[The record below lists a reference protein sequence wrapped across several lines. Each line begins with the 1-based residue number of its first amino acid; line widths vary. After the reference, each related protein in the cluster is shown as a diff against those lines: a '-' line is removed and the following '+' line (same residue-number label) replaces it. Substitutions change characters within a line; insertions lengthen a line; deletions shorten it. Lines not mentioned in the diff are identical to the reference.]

1 MTAISPDDIYRDAT
15 LIAHGYTVA
24 SAARIAY
31 AAATHRPGVDLEERH
46 AIALCAIVAEL
57 RAVEADPGTLHL
69 IRAAE
74 KAVNRE
80 RGRDLSNRGRNVNPN
95 YDRTHLV
102 GFVRYAMPGARTPL
116 DETVAERIACRQIMA
131 VLTDRQR
138 QVLLTLAACDGDPKA
153 AARAL
158 GVHRVTVACILRN
171 VRDRFL
177 PLWHEHETPP
187 AIDWSRAR
195 NITYSP
201 QVLAA
206 RRQRQEAS

>member
-1 MTAISPDDIYRDAT
+1 MIPESIYLDLT
-15 LIAHGYTVA
+15 PIAHGYTA
-24 SAARIAY
+24 AAAARIAHV
-31 AAATHRPGVDLEERH
+31 AATHRPGTDLEERH

-57 RAVEADPGTLHL
+57 RAAAADPGTLHL

-80 RGRDLSNRGRNVNPN
+80 RGRDASSRGRNVNPN

-102 GFVRYAMPGARTPL
+102 GFVRYATPGARTPL
-116 DETVAERIACRQIMA
+116 DEAVAERVACRQIMA
-131 VLTDRQR
+131 ALTDRQR

-153 AARAL
+153 AARIL
-158 GVHRVTVACILRN
+158 VVHRVTVACILRN

-201 QVLAA
+201 QALAA
-206 RRQRQEAS
+206 RRRRQEAKP